1 MRMRRRVGDYSGV
14 VKSESSGQVSM
25 DFLLAISIFAF
36 GIVIL
41 ISEIPML
48 FAPLQTVAT
57 DIQPVAY
64 RTSMILVE
72 DGGIY
77 EESGSITSRWEDPKA
92 RGWNYTEN
100 CDNLSNYHENV
111 KRIGLAMP
119 APAWSSS
126 EDVVPNNLSRRKI
139 DALQDWWE
147 DGKSSKHGNSSL
159 ITQKLGLKVT
169 YNNKSLNYSYN
180 ISLKGFDGSLIR
192 SNSTSG
198 KALLQIGDPIPV
210 SGVTVEKIER
220 IVAID
225 NSTNLAN
232 CREIGD
238 VKCAAKLVVCIWR

>member
-1 MRMRRRVGDYSGV
+1 MMMRRGVGDYSGV

-77 EESGSITSRWEDPKA
+77 EYEESGSITSRWEDLIA
-92 RGWNYTEN
+92 QRRSYNE
-100 CDNLSNYHENV
+100 V

-139 DALQDWWE
+139 DALQDWWN
-147 DGKSSKHGNSSL
+147 DTANQSK
-159 ITQKLGLKVT
+159 IRDKLGLFVT
-169 YNNKSLNYSYN
+169 YNGNHLDYRYN
-180 ISLKGFDGSLIR
+180 ITLQAFNGSPIW
-192 SNSTSG
+192 NSTSNSP
-198 KALLQIGDPIPV
+198 LLQIGDSIPV

-225 NSTNLAN
+225 NPVNLTN
-232 CREIGD
+232 RTKIGD
-238 VKCAAKLVVCIWR
+238 VEYAAKLVVCIWR

>member
-1 MRMRRRVGDYSGV
+1 MPAPMPVP
-14 VKSESSGQVSM
+14 
-25 DFLLAISIFAF
+25 
-36 GIVIL
+36 
-41 ISEIPML
+41 IPML

-77 EESGSITSRWEDPKA
+77 EKSGSITSRWEDPE
-92 RGWNYTEN
+92 GQGNYTKN
-100 CDNLSNYHENV
+100 CNIRDYHENV

-139 DALQDWWE
+139 DALQDWWN
-147 DGKSSKHGNSSL
+147 DTTNQSK
-159 ITQKLGLKVT
+159 IRDKLGLFVT
-169 YNNKSLNYSYN
+169 YNGNHLDYRYN
-180 ISLKGFDGSLIR
+180 ITLEAFNGSVIYDD
-192 SNSTSG
+192 NEP
-198 KALLQIGDPIPV
+198 LLQIGDPIPV
-210 SGVTVEKIER
+210 SGVTIEKIER

-232 CREIGD
+232 CTKIGD
-238 VKCAAKLVVCIWR
+238 VECAAKLVVCIWR

>member
-14 VKSESSGQVSM
+14 IKSESSGQVSM

-77 EESGSITSRWEDPKA
+77 EKESGSITSRWEDPKA

-100 CDNLSNYHENV
+100 CNNLSNYHENV

-139 DALQDWWE
+139 DALQDWWN
-147 DGKSSKHGNSSL
+147 DKTNRSK
-159 ITQKLGLKVT
+159 IRDKLGLFVT
-169 YNNKSLNYSYN
+169 YNGNHLDYRYN
-180 ISLKGFDGSLIR
+180 ITLEAFNGSPIW
-192 SNSTSG
+192 NSTSNSP
-198 KALLQIGDPIPV
+198 LLQIGDSIPV

-225 NSTNLAN
+225 NPINLTN
-232 CREIGD
+232 CTKIGN
-238 VKCAAKLVVCIWR
+238 VECAAKLVVCVWR

>member
-1 MRMRRRVGDYSGV
+1 MRMRMRRRVGDYSGV

-36 GIVIL
+36 GIVVL

-77 EESGSITSRWEDPKA
+77 EKNGSITSRWEDPEA
-92 RGWNYTEN
+92 QGNYTKN
-100 CDNLSNYHENV
+100 CNIPDYHENV

-139 DALQDWWE
+139 DALQDWWN
-147 DGKSSKHGNSSL
+147 DTANRSK
-159 ITQKLGLKVT
+159 IRDKLGLFVT
-169 YNNKSLNYSYN
+169 YNGNHLDYRYN
-180 ISLKGFDGSLIR
+180 ITLETFNGSVIYTD
-192 SNSTSG
+192 NEP
-198 KALLQIGDPIPV
+198 LLQIGDPIPV

-225 NSTNLAN
+225 NPVNLTN
-232 CREIGD
+232 RTKIGN
-238 VKCAAKLVVCIWR
+238 VECAAKLVVCIWR

>member
-1 MRMRRRVGDYSGV
+1 MRMRMRRRAGDYSGV

-77 EESGSITSRWEDPKA
+77 EKSGNITSRWEDLIAK
-92 RGWNYTEN
+92 GGSYNE
-100 CDNLSNYHENV
+100 V

-139 DALQDWWE
+139 DALQNWWNN
-147 DGKSSKHGNSSL
+147 DTTSK
-159 ITQKLGLKVT
+159 IRDKLGLFVT
-169 YNNKSLNYSYN
+169 YNGNHLDYRYN
-180 ISLKGFDGSLIR
+180 ITLETFNGSVIYTD
-192 SNSTSG
+192 NEP
-198 KALLQIGDPIPV
+198 LLQIGDPIPV

-225 NSTNLAN
+225 NSTNPN
-232 CREIGD
+232 CTKIGD

>member
-1 MRMRRRVGDYSGV
+1 MRMRMRMRRRVGDYSGV

-36 GIVIL
+36 GIVVL

-64 RTSMILVE
+64 RTSMILAE

-77 EESGSITSRWEDPKA
+77 EKESGSITSRWEDLIAK
-92 RGWNYTEN
+92 GGSYNE
-100 CDNLSNYHENV
+100 V

-126 EDVVPNNLSRRKI
+126 EDVVPNNLSRCKI
-139 DALQDWWE
+139 DALQDWWN
-147 DGKSSKHGNSSL
+147 DTANQSK
-159 ITQKLGLKVT
+159 IRDKLGLFVT
-169 YNNKSLNYSYN
+169 YNGNHLDYRYN
-180 ISLKGFDGSLIR
+180 ITLEAFNGSVIYDD
-192 SNSTSG
+192 NEP
-198 KALLQIGDPIPV
+198 LLQIGDPIPV

-225 NSTNLAN
+225 NFINPN
-232 CREIGD
+232 CTKIGD
-238 VKCAAKLVVCIWR
+238 VECAAKLVVCIWR

>member
-1 MRMRRRVGDYSGV
+1 MRRRVGDYSGV

-36 GIVIL
+36 GIVVL

-64 RTSMILVE
+64 RTSMILAE

-77 EESGSITSRWEDPKA
+77 EKESGSITSRWEDLIAK
-92 RGWNYTEN
+92 GGSYNE
-100 CDNLSNYHENV
+100 V

-126 EDVVPNNLSRRKI
+126 EDVVPNNLSRCKI
-139 DALQDWWE
+139 DALQDWWN
-147 DGKSSKHGNSSL
+147 DTANQSK
-159 ITQKLGLKVT
+159 IRDKLGLFVT
-169 YNNKSLNYSYN
+169 YNGNHLDYRYN
-180 ISLKGFDGSLIR
+180 ITLEAFNGSVIY
-192 SNSTSG
+192 NDNEP
-198 KALLQIGDPIPV
+198 LLQIGDPIPV

-225 NSTNLAN
+225 NPVNLTN
-232 CREIGD
+232 RTKIGD
-238 VKCAAKLVVCIWR
+238 VECTAKLVVCIWR

>member
-1 MRMRRRVGDYSGV
+1 MRMRRRAGDYSGV

-77 EESGSITSRWEDPKA
+77 EYEESGSITSRWEDLIA
-92 RGWNYTEN
+92 QRRSYNE
-100 CDNLSNYHENV
+100 V

-139 DALQDWWE
+139 DALQNWWNN
-147 DGKSSKHGNSSL
+147 DTTSK
-159 ITQKLGLKVT
+159 IRDKLGLFVT
-169 YNNKSLNYSYN
+169 YNGNHLDYRYN
-180 ISLKGFDGSLIR
+180 ITLEAFNGSVIY
-192 SNSTSG
+192 NDN
-198 KALLQIGDPIPV
+198 KPLLQIGDPIPV

-225 NSTNLAN
+225 NFINPN
-232 CREIGD
+232 CTKIGD

>member
-1 MRMRRRVGDYSGV
+1 MRRRVGDYSGV

-77 EESGSITSRWEDPKA
+77 EKNGSITSRWEDLIAK
-92 RGWNYTEN
+92 GGSYNE
-100 CDNLSNYHENV
+100 V

-126 EDVVPNNLSRRKI
+126 EDVVPNNLSRCKI
-139 DALQDWWE
+139 DALQDWWG

-225 NSTNLAN
+225 NFINPN
-232 CREIGD
+232 CTKIGD
-238 VKCAAKLVVCIWR
+238 VECAAKLVVCIWR

>member
-1 MRMRRRVGDYSGV
+1 MRMRMRRRAGDYSGV

-77 EESGSITSRWEDPKA
+77 EKNGSITSRWEDLIAK
-92 RGWNYTEN
+92 GGSYNE
-100 CDNLSNYHENV
+100 V

-139 DALQDWWE
+139 DALQNWWN
-147 DGKSSKHGNSSL
+147 DTANQSK
-159 ITQKLGLKVT
+159 IRDKLGLFVT
-169 YNNKSLNYSYN
+169 YNGNHLDYRYN
-180 ISLKGFDGSLIR
+180 ITLEAFNGSPIW
-192 SNSTSG
+192 NSTSNSP
-198 KALLQIGDPIPV
+198 LLQIGDSIPV

-225 NSTNLAN
+225 NFINPN
-232 CREIGD
+232 CTKIGD
-238 VKCAAKLVVCIWR
+238 VECAAKLVVCIWR

>member
-1 MRMRRRVGDYSGV
+1 MRMRMRRRAGDYSGV

-77 EESGSITSRWEDPKA
+77 EKNGSITSRWEDLIA
-92 RGWNYTEN
+92 QRRSYNE
-100 CDNLSNYHENV
+100 V

-126 EDVVPNNLSRRKI
+126 EDVVPNNLSRCKI
-139 DALQDWWE
+139 DALQDWWN
-147 DGKSSKHGNSSL
+147 DTANQSK
-159 ITQKLGLKVT
+159 IRDKLGLFVT
-169 YNNKSLNYSYN
+169 YNGNHLDYRYN
-180 ISLKGFDGSLIR
+180 ITLEAFNGSPIW
-192 SNSTSG
+192 NSTSNSP
-198 KALLQIGDPIPV
+198 LLQIGDSIPV

-232 CREIGD
+232 CTKIGD
-238 VKCAAKLVVCIWR
+238 VECAAKLVVCIWR

>member
-1 MRMRRRVGDYSGV
+1 MRMRMRRRAGDYSGV

-77 EESGSITSRWEDPKA
+77 EKNGSITSRWEDPEA
-92 RGWNYTEN
+92 QEWNYTESCN
-100 CDNLSNYHENV
+100 NLSDYHENV

-126 EDVVPNNLSRRKI
+126 EDVVPNNLSRCKI
-139 DALQDWWE
+139 DALQDWWN
-147 DGKSSKHGNSSL
+147 DTANQSK
-159 ITQKLGLKVT
+159 IRDKLGLFVT
-169 YNNKSLNYSYN
+169 YNGNHLDYRYN
-180 ISLKGFDGSLIR
+180 ITLEAFNGSPIW
-192 SNSTSG
+192 NSTSNSP
-198 KALLQIGDPIPV
+198 LLQIGDSIPV

-232 CREIGD
+232 CTKIGG

>member
-1 MRMRRRVGDYSGV
+1 MRRRAGDYSGV

-36 GIVIL
+36 GIVVL

-64 RTSMILVE
+64 RTSMILAE

-77 EESGSITSRWEDPKA
+77 EKESGSITSRWEDLIAK
-92 RGWNYTEN
+92 GGSYNE
-100 CDNLSNYHENV
+100 V

-126 EDVVPNNLSRRKI
+126 EDVVPNNLSRCKI
-139 DALQDWWE
+139 DALQDWWN
-147 DGKSSKHGNSSL
+147 DTANQSK
-159 ITQKLGLKVT
+159 IRDKLGLFVT
-169 YNNKSLNYSYN
+169 YNGNHLDYRYN
-180 ISLKGFDGSLIR
+180 ITLEAFNGSVIYDD
-192 SNSTSG
+192 NEP
-198 KALLQIGDPIPV
+198 LLQIGDPIPV

-225 NSTNLAN
+225 NFINPN
-232 CREIGD
+232 CTKIGD
-238 VKCAAKLVVCIWR
+238 VECAAKLVVCIWR

>member
-1 MRMRRRVGDYSGV
+1 MRMRMRRRAGDYSGV

-36 GIVIL
+36 GIVVL

-64 RTSMILVE
+64 RTSMILAE

-77 EESGSITSRWEDPKA
+77 EKESGSITSRWEDPEA
-92 RGWNYTEN
+92 QEWNYTKN
-100 CDNLSNYHENV
+100 CNNLSNYHENV

-126 EDVVPNNLSRRKI
+126 EDVVPNNLSRCKI
-139 DALQDWWE
+139 DALQDWWN
-147 DGKSSKHGNSSL
+147 DTANQSK
-159 ITQKLGLKVT
+159 IRDKLGLFVT
-169 YNNKSLNYSYN
+169 YNGNHLDYRYN
-180 ISLKGFDGSLIR
+180 ITLEAFNGSVIYDD
-192 SNSTSG
+192 NEP
-198 KALLQIGDPIPV
+198 LLQIGDPIPV

-225 NSTNLAN
+225 NFINPN
-232 CREIGD
+232 CTKIGD
-238 VKCAAKLVVCIWR
+238 VECAAKLVVCIWR

>member
-1 MRMRRRVGDYSGV
+1 MRRRAGDYSGV

-36 GIVIL
+36 GIVVL

-77 EESGSITSRWEDPKA
+77 EKESGSITSRWEDLIAK
-92 RGWNYTEN
+92 GGSYNE
-100 CDNLSNYHENV
+100 V

-126 EDVVPNNLSRRKI
+126 EDVVPNNLSRCKI
-139 DALQDWWE
+139 DALQDWWN
-147 DGKSSKHGNSSL
+147 DTANQSK
-159 ITQKLGLKVT
+159 IRDKLGLFVT
-169 YNNKSLNYSYN
+169 YNGNHLDYRYN
-180 ISLKGFDGSLIR
+180 ITLEAFNGSVIYDD
-192 SNSTSG
+192 NEP
-198 KALLQIGDPIPV
+198 LLQIGDPIPV

-225 NSTNLAN
+225 NFINPN
-232 CREIGD
+232 CTKIGD
-238 VKCAAKLVVCIWR
+238 VECAAKLVVCIWR

>member
-1 MRMRRRVGDYSGV
+1 MRMRMRRRVGDYSGV

-36 GIVIL
+36 GIVVL

-64 RTSMILVE
+64 RTSMILAE

-77 EESGSITSRWEDPKA
+77 EKESGSITSRWEDLIAK
-92 RGWNYTEN
+92 GGSYNE
-100 CDNLSNYHENV
+100 V

-126 EDVVPNNLSRRKI
+126 EDVVPNNLSRCKI
-139 DALQDWWE
+139 DALQDWWN
-147 DGKSSKHGNSSL
+147 DTANQSK
-159 ITQKLGLKVT
+159 IRDKLGLFVT
-169 YNNKSLNYSYN
+169 YNGNHLDYRYN
-180 ISLKGFDGSLIR
+180 ITLEAFNGSVIYDD
-192 SNSTSG
+192 NEP
-198 KALLQIGDPIPV
+198 LLQIGDPIPV

-225 NSTNLAN
+225 NFINPN
-232 CREIGD
+232 CTKIGD